1 MSSTEVITQANYA
14 ERLAAVN
21 ASLRFTN
28 IKGKEYAEV
37 NQRILAF
44 WSLFPNGRIE
54 CEILSDTGTRIDME
68 ARTYRTEDATHPAT
82 VAHAFEVKGGAI
94 NSTSYVENCET
105 SAVGRALGL
114 LGIGANTAVAS
125 AEEVLNAIAQQ
136 EAAQQPKRGR
146 ANTKPKQ
153 KQTAPQNAPQSAS
166 DQLRDR
172 AVNVMRA
179 GGQGVKDSI
188 MEQLKAMG
196 IERIEQLEGQDRD
209 SFEQWLTTVE
219 FAVYNHQEG

>member
-1 MSSTEVITQANYA
+1 MSSANYA

-21 ASLRFTN
+21 STLLFTN

-44 WSLFPNGRIE
+44 WSLFPEGRIE
-54 CEILSDTGTRIDME
+54 CEVMSDTGQRIDME
-68 ARTYRTEDATHPAT
+68 ARTYRTAVEDRPAT

-136 EAAQQPKRGR
+136 EAASKPKRGK
-146 ANTKPKQ
+146 AGTKPKQ
-153 KQTAPQNAPQSAS
+153 QQTAPQTAPQPAT
-166 DQLRDR
+166 DP
-172 AVNVMRA
+172 
-179 GGQGVKDSI
+179 
-188 MEQLKAMG
+188 LKALAVKVMHLG
-196 IERIEQLEGQDRD
+196 GDATKQAIVEELRD
-209 SFEQWLTTVE
+209 SFGVERVEQLDEAQRASFGAWLGTIEAAITGQ
-219 FAVYNHQEG
+219 NGD

>member
-1 MSSTEVITQANYA
+1 MSSTEAITQANYA

-68 ARTYRTEDATHPAT
+68 ARTYRTEDAAHPAT

-146 ANTKPKQ
+146 ANTKPKP
-153 KQTAPQNAPQSAS
+153 KQTAPQNAPQPAS
-166 DQLRDR
+166 DPLRTR
-172 AVNVMRA
+172 AANVVHA
-179 GGQGVKDSI
+179 GGQGVQDSI
-188 MEQLKAMG
+188 IEQLHSLG
-196 IERIEQLEGQDRD
+196 VERIEQLQGAQRD
-209 SFEQWLTTVE
+209 SFEQWLGTVE
-219 FAVYNHQEG
+219 FAVFGQEG

>member
-1 MSSTEVITQANYA
+1 MSNATSYA

-21 ASLRFTN
+21 STLAFTN
-28 IKGKEYAEV
+28 IRGKEYAEV

-44 WSLFPNGRIE
+44 WALFPEGRIE

-68 ARTYRTEDATHPAT
+68 ARTYRTPEETRPAT

-136 EAAQQPKRGR
+136 EATSKPKRGK
-146 ANTKPKQ
+146 ANAKTRQ
-153 KQTAPQNAPQSAS
+153 TQTAPQNAPQPPT
-166 DQLRDR
+166 DPLKEQLARVIR
-172 AVNVMRA
+172 TGGEPTKQAIAAELKETFGVERA
-179 GGQGVKDSI
+179 GQLDEAQREAFGAWLGTIEMAMQG
-188 MEQLKAMG
+188 
-196 IERIEQLEGQDRD
+196 
-209 SFEQWLTTVE
+209 
-219 FAVYNHQEG
+219 QEGA

>member
-1 MSSTEVITQANYA
+1 MSDVDAITKATYA

-21 ASLRFTN
+21 STLKFTS
-28 IKGKEYAEV
+28 IRGKEYAEV

-44 WSLFPNGRIE
+44 WALFPEGRIE
-54 CEILSDTGTRIDME
+54 CEILSDTGTRIDMQ
-68 ARTYRTEDATHPAT
+68 ARTYRTEDAARPAT

-136 EAAQQPKRGR
+136 EAAQPKRSR
-146 ANTKPKQ
+146 ANAKQ
-153 KQTAPQNAPQSAS
+153 KQRQAAPQQAADP
-166 DQLRDR
+166 LRVR
-172 AVNVMRA
+172 AANVVHA
-179 GGQGVKDSI
+179 GGQGVQDSI
-188 MEQLKAMG
+188 VQQLQALG
-196 IERIEQLEGQDRD
+196 VERIEQLQGEDRET
-209 SFEQWLTTVE
+209 FETWLGTVE
-219 FAVYNHQEG
+219 FAVLGGEEE